1 MIGRFLKSLMYLA
14 VAGRLKK
21 FTASLE
27 NPEAAQSERFR
38 QILANASGT
47 VFAADHSLG
56 NIRTIRDYR
65 NAVPIRDYSG
75 FYPYIESMLEGE
87 ENVLVSSPVTM
98 FAVTSGSTAQPK
110 FIPITRS
117 FTVEYH
123 NSHLIWM
130 YNMIKQ
136 RSDKVIGS
144 IFSMVSPAEEGW
156 TKGGIP
162 YGSSSGKQYRDQS
175 IPVRALHPL
184 PYQLFLIS
192 KPQIKYYAALILALL
207 YDLRVVNSVNPSS
220 LVMLAAFL
228 RENSERMFE
237 DIVAGNLSIA
247 SELPLEVRANILVK
261 MSRVT
266 PKRISYL
273 RNVIERE
280 GWFMPK
286 AVWPG
291 ISAINT
297 WQGGNA
303 PFYLGRVRE
312 LWGEAPQRC
321 FGLRATEGMFTIPL
335 EDNSASGVLA
345 VNGHFMEF
353 IEDGIEVEPSTPTL
367 LAHELEVGK
376 RYRLIITT
384 SSGLYRYDLG
394 DIVEVTG
401 MNKNTPEVAFLHK
414 AGGVLSITGEKVYED
429 QLVAVMSRICRNIA
443 DKVNG
448 FSVTIEFTDRV
459 RYVLLL
465 ELEEQVA
472 AEQLEELLSAFD
484 IELARENIEYS
495 DKRRGG
501 RLEQPFMLLLERGS
515 YQRYRESLVLKG
527 RPDGQIKPLYIINP
541 YGEGLITDSDAEFFS
556 SAVVIKRLEVQS
568 EPVKI

>member
-1 MIGRFLKSLMYLA
+1 MIGRFLKNLMYLA

-27 NPEAAQSERFR
+27 SPEEAQLERFWK
-38 QILANASGT
+38 ILANASGT
-47 VFAADHSLG
+47 VFAADHSFAK
-56 NIRTIRDYR
+56 IRSIDDYR
-65 NAVPIRDYSG
+65 KAIPIRDYSG
-75 FYPYIESMLEGE
+75 FFPYIDSMLSGA
-87 ENVLVSSPVTM
+87 ENVLVSDPVNM

-130 YNMIKQ
+130 YYMMKQ
-136 RSDKVIGS
+136 RSDKIIGS
-144 IFSMVSPAEEGW
+144 IFSMVSPAEEGR
-156 TKGGIP
+156 TSGGIP

-175 IPVRALHPL
+175 IPIRALHPL
-184 PYQLFLIS
+184 PYSLFLIS
-192 KPQIKYYAALILALL
+192 NPQVKYYAALILALL
-207 YDLRVVNSVNPSS
+207 YDLRAVNSVNPSS
-220 LVMLAAFL
+220 LVMLANFL
-228 RENSERMFE
+228 RDNSEMMIE
-237 DIVAGNLSIA
+237 DISSRKLSIA
-247 SELPLEVRANILVK
+247 NELPADIKAVILARLSHVK
-261 MSRVT
+261 KSR
-266 PKRISYL
+266 INHL
-273 RNVIERE
+273 RNVISNE
-280 GWFMPK
+280 GWLLPK
-286 AVWPG
+286 AVWSN

-312 LWGEAPQRC
+312 LWGNAPQRC
-321 FGLRATEGMFTIPL
+321 LGLRATEGMFTIPL

-353 IEDGIEVEPSTPTL
+353 IEDGVEVGAETATL
-367 LAHELEVGK
+367 LAHELEIGK

-429 QLVAVMSRICRNIA
+429 QLVAVMSRICRKYA
-443 DKVNG
+443 KKVNG
-448 FSVTIEFTDRV
+448 FSVSVEFTDRV

-465 ELEEQVA
+465 ELEYNIA
-472 AEQLEELLSAFD
+472 ADKLEELLCEFD
-484 IELARENIEYS
+484 NGLAQENIEYR
-495 DKRRGG
+495 DKRKSG
-501 RLEQPFMLLLERGS
+501 RLEHPFLLLLEKGS
-515 YQRYRESLVLKG
+515 YQRFRESLVLQG
-527 RPDGQIKPLYIINP
+527 RPDGQIKPLHIIKP
-541 YGEGLITDSDAEFFS
+541 YGKGLITDSDADFFR
-556 SAVVIKRLEVQS
+556 SAVVRKRIEAHS